1 MPEPARGMDMTT
13 TAALVMWTALA
24 IGYSAWVI
32 WLHRNDPRAKLD
44 EED

>member
-1 MPEPARGMDMTT
+1 MPEATRGMDMT

-24 IGYSAWVI
+24 LGYSAWVI
-32 WLHRNDPRAKLD
+32 WLHRNDPRARLD